1 MRRVCVLALLPLLLL
16 TACGGGGGG
25 KRLTKQEY
33 ASKADAI
40 CAKGNQQTKALGT
53 PSNLSELVDVAN
65 KTIPILDK
73 TIRDLHELKPPES
86 EQDTVDQWLGAV
98 QELQGDLTEIR
109 DKAKDNDIQGV
120 QAVVP
125 KAQEHNTRSNAL
137 ASKLGMK
144 VCNKG

>member
-1 MRRVCVLALLPLLLL
+1 MRRASVLALLTLLLL

-40 CAKGNQQTKALGT
+40 CAKGNQQTKALPT
-53 PSNLSELVDVAN
+53 PSNLSELVDVAS

-73 TIRDLHELKPPES
+73 TIRDLHKLRPPEN
-86 EQDTVDQWLGAV
+86 EQDTVDEWLDEV
-98 QELQGDLTEIR
+98 QKLQGDLTEIR
-109 DKAKDNDIQGV
+109 DKAKDNDLPGV

-137 ASKLGMK
+137 ATKLGMK
-144 VCNKG
+144 VCNTG